1 MIQVILGKKGTG
13 KTKKIIQ
20 MANDTLKSA
29 TGDIVFIDHDKQYMY
44 DLKHNIRFIDASEY
58 EIESP
63 KMFFGFLCGI
73 AANNFDLEYLFID
86 KFLKIVKHDL
96 SELEGLFEHLSTFSE
111 RCKVNIIM
119 SISTDPEQI
128 PEYLKSYSVVK

>member
-13 KTKKIIQ
+13 KTKKIIE

-96 SELEGLFEHLSTFSE
+96 SELEGLFEHLSVFSE

-119 SISTDPEQI
+119 SISADPEQI
-128 PEYLKSYSVVK
+128 PEYLRSYSVVK